1 MRDIVSWGRY
11 PFLPQ
16 LQHQIYWPKELHS
29 YYSVLNKSKSTI
41 LPYGLGRSYGDSCL
55 ADSNNVIS
63 INSMNRILHVDWNKG
78 ALIAQAGITFSEIIS
93 FILPYGW
100 FLPVSPGTKFI
111 TLGGAVANDVHGKN
125 HHNSG
130 TFGSFIKRII
140 LYNSQKGIIECSSN
154 NNSNL
159 FAATIGGLGLTGLIL
174 EVEFS
179 LKKVSSSYISQSSY
193 RFDNLDEYFEISK
206 ARDHNNEYAVAW
218 IDCTAKGK
226 SFGRGQY
233 ITGNHDENKSFDE
246 IKLDMLSIP
255 FKSNFSLVN
264 KFTLKVFNELYFQK
278 QQRKEVL
285 KVLNLD
291 KFFYPLDKIRNWN
304 LMYGKNGFQQYQCVL
319 PKYCQFDLLK
329 EILNIIAK
337 SETGSFLAVLKN
349 CGPKISPGM
358 LSFPME
364 GVSLALDFPQK
375 KLINKRLFLILDHLV
390 HEAGGRLYPA
400 KDAHMS
406 AIHFKRAYPRWAE
419 VEKLRDPRIL
429 SKFWMRTA
437 LG

>member
-11 PFLPQ
+11 PFSPQ

-78 ALIAQAGITFSEIIS
+78 VLIAQAGITFSEIIS

-218 IDCTAKGK
+218 IDCIAKGK

-255 FKSNFSLVN
+255 FKPKFSLVN

-285 KVLNLD
+285 KVLN
-291 KFFYPLDKIRNWN
+291 
-304 LMYGKNGFQQYQCVL
+304 
-319 PKYCQFDLLK
+319 
-329 EILNIIAK
+329 
-337 SETGSFLAVLKN
+337 
-349 CGPKISPGM
+349 
-358 LSFPME
+358 
-364 GVSLALDFPQK
+364 
-375 KLINKRLFLILDHLV
+375 
-390 HEAGGRLYPA
+390 
-400 KDAHMS
+400 
-406 AIHFKRAYPRWAE
+406 
-419 VEKLRDPRIL
+419 
-429 SKFWMRTA
+429 
-437 LG
+437 